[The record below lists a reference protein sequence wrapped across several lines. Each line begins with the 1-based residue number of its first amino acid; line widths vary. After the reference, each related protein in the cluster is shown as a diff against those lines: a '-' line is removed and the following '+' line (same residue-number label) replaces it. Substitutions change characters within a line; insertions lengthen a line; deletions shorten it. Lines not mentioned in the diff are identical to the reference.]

1 MTEHSPIIGVGSLQ
15 AQSATIQGTG
25 RVIANF
31 AWQHMKSARLFH
43 SHVSKIEA
51 ATSGQSFG
59 PFFEDIRSYASAS
72 IMAAAAALEAL
83 INEFF
88 IDHEGKLRKSFQDFE
103 VEFWGASGV
112 ERQSILRK
120 FQTALLRLN
129 EPALDPNDPIFL
141 DADAAIQL
149 RNMLVHY
156 KSTWDPDRKAK
167 ADLVNYL
174 DGRFALS
181 PFPDQGAD
189 FISMKCMSSGCTAWA
204 IESVVA
210 FVTKFNQRAKLDE
223 KKINAFL
230 HAGA

>member
-1 MTEHSPIIGVGSLQ
+1 MTEHTPIIGGGVLQ
-15 AQSATIQGTG
+15 AQSATMQGTG

-51 ATSGQSFG
+51 ATSSQGFG
-59 PFFEDIRSYASAS
+59 SFFEDIRSYASAS
-72 IMAAAAALEAL
+72 IMASAAALEAL
-83 INEFF
+83 INELF

-103 VEFWGASGV
+103 AEFWGAGGV
-112 ERQSILRK
+112 ERLSILRK

-141 DADAAIQL
+141 NADAAIQL

-156 KSTWDPDRKAK
+156 KPTWDPDRKAK
-167 ADLVNYL
+167 ADLVSYL

-181 PFPDQGAD
+181 PFPDLGAD
-189 FISMKCMSSGCTAWA
+189 FISKRCMSSGCTAWV

-210 FVTKFNQRAKLDE
+210 FVTEFNQRAKLCE

-230 HAGA
+230 QAGA